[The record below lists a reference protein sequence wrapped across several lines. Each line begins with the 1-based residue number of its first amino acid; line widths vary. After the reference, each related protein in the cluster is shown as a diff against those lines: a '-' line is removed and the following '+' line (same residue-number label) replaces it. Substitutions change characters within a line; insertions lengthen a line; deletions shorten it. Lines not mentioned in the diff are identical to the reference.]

1 MFGPGEYVR
10 DPTVGITDVKDLP
23 PPEIVLH
30 SYNYQREICLH
41 WGHRA
46 YRHQQGQRM
55 LHDLGDL
62 CSGRATMSIGW
73 SHCMCPTTPTLKRKR
88 ANEGYLFKPGLPL

>member
-1 MFGPGEYVR
+1 MFGPGEYVQ
-10 DPTVGITDVKDLP
+10 DPTAGITDVKNLQP
-23 PPEIVLH
+23 PKIVLP
-30 SYNYQREICLH
+30 SYNYQREPCPH
-41 WGHRA
+41 CGHRA

-62 CSGRATMSIGW
+62 CSGRATMSIDW
-73 SHCMCPTTPTLKRKR
+73 SCFMCPTTPTLKRKR